1 MFELLN
7 SRGDN
12 YNAMN
17 TAKYG
22 VGADSGFRPATE
34 QEQAKAYVREQ
45 RPALMELTFGCR
57 VKYGTSYTT
66 VWQVLLAENSKEQN
80 HYNTVD
86 VRGASNYLRDIQ
98 SSEIIGHP
106 IQLHDW
112 LAVLVNHC
120 EQINYIQLNGTNYI
134 TFMANRHPYK
144 TLLFNLTTGQP
155 NSPQDYAN
163 FNQIVNN

>member
-1 MFELLN
+1 M
-7 SRGDN
+7 
-12 YNAMN
+12 
-17 TAKYG
+17 
-22 VGADSGFRPATE
+22 TE
-34 QEQAKAYVREQ
+34 QLKAEAYVREQ

-66 VWQVLLAENSKEQN
+66 VWQVLLAENSKEPN

-106 IQLHDW
+106 IALQDW
-112 LAVLVNHC
+112 LGVLGEMFAIDSYGN
-120 EQINYIQLNGTNYI
+120 
-134 TFMANRHPYK
+134 
-144 TLLFNLTTGQP
+144 TLLFNTKNDNYGLAGLRFNLTTGQP
-155 NSPQDYAN
+155 ATQADYKA

>member
-1 MFELLN
+1 MTQQQIAE
-7 SRGDN
+7 
-12 YNAMN
+12 
-17 TAKYG
+17 
-22 VGADSGFRPATE
+22 
-34 QEQAKAYVREQ
+34 AYVRKQ
-45 RPALMELTFGCR
+45 RPHLMELTFGCR

-106 IQLHDW
+106 INLQDW
-112 LAVLVNHC
+112 LGVLGEKYSKYIIDAYGDV
-120 EQINYIQLNGTNYI
+120 YIQNTETGHDPT
-134 TFMANRHPYK
+134 MS
-144 TLLFNLTTGQP
+144 FNLTTGQP

>member
-1 MFELLN
+1 M
-7 SRGDN
+7 
-12 YNAMN
+12 
-17 TAKYG
+17 
-22 VGADSGFRPATE
+22 TE
-34 QEQAKAYVREQ
+34 QLKAEAFVREA

-106 IQLHDW
+106 IALQDW
-112 LAVLVNHC
+112 LGVLGEMFAIDSYGN
-120 EQINYIQLNGTNYI
+120 
-134 TFMANRHPYK
+134 
-144 TLLFNLTTGQP
+144 TLLFNTKNDNYGLAGLRFNLTTGQP
-155 NSPQDYAN
+155 ATESDYQS
-163 FNQIVNN
+163 FNDIVSV

>member
-1 MFELLN
+1 M
-7 SRGDN
+7 
-12 YNAMN
+12 
-17 TAKYG
+17 
-22 VGADSGFRPATE
+22 TE
-34 QEQAKAYVREQ
+34 QLKAEAFVREA

-106 IQLHDW
+106 IALHHW
-112 LAVLVNHC
+112 LAVLGERLDESRWHLKSDGRVMWEDHGVNF
-120 EQINYIQLNGTNYI
+120 EML
-134 TFMANRHPYK
+134 K
-144 TLLFNLTTGQP
+144 FNLTTGQP
-155 NSPQDYAN
+155 ATQADFKA
-163 FNQIVNN
+163 FNDIVSV

>member
-1 MFELLN
+1 M
-7 SRGDN
+7 
-12 YNAMN
+12 
-17 TAKYG
+17 
-22 VGADSGFRPATE
+22 TE
-34 QEQAKAYVREQ
+34 QLEAEKFVREAI
-45 RPALMELTFGCR
+45 PELMELSFGCR

-66 VWQVLLAENSKEQN
+66 VWQVLLAENSKEPN

-106 IQLHDW
+106 INLQDW
-112 LAVLVNHC
+112 LDVLGERLDESRWHLKSDGRVMWEDHGVNF
-120 EQINYIQLNGTNYI
+120 EKLN
-134 TFMANRHPYK
+134 
-144 TLLFNLTTGQP
+144 FNLTTGQP

>member
-1 MFELLN
+1 M
-7 SRGDN
+7 
-12 YNAMN
+12 
-17 TAKYG
+17 
-22 VGADSGFRPATE
+22 TE
-34 QEQAKAYVREQ
+34 QLKAEAYVRVQ

-66 VWQVLLAENSKEQN
+66 VWQVLLAENSKEPN

-86 VRGASNYLRDIQ
+86 VRGASNYLSDIQ

-106 IQLHDW
+106 IQLNDW

-155 NSPQDYAN
+155 AAQQDYKA
-163 FNQIVNN
+163 FNDIVGI